1 MELMTLK
8 PLLASKLNV
17 SGFSPMHLALQNNHI
32 PLVRGFVALDS
43 SLVRIKGRRRITPL
57 HHICETALHIAVENQ
72 QLMAFKVLLGWLK
85 RANRKEILDWKD
97 EDGNTIF
104 HIAASINQTEVKC
117 LSYFIKFLLSPKILV
132 AVTYGSG

>member
-1 MELMTLK
+1 
-8 PLLASKLNV
+8 
-17 SGFSPMHLALQNNHI
+17 
-32 PLVRGFVALDS
+32 
-43 SLVRIKGRRRITPL
+43 
-57 HHICETALHIAVENQ
+57 
-72 QLMAFKVLLGWLK
+72 MAFKVLLGWLK